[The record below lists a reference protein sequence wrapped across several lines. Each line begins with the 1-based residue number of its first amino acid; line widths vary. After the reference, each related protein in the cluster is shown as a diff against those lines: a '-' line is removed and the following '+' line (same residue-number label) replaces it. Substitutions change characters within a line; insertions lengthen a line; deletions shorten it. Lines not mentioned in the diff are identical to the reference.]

1 MDTTSYCGITSIDTV
16 KSIKHSIMNTTPEI
30 CVCVYGIESIDTLE
44 SINTS

>member
-30 CVCVYGIESIDTLE
+30 CVYGIESIDTLE
-44 SINTS
+44 SIKTS